1 MIQIN
6 LNKAKAI
13 AHEARRA
20 ARAEE
25 FAPLD
30 QQISAQIPGTDIKV
44 AEEKRAAIRTKYAD
58 MQAAI
63 DAATSPEEIKA
74 AAGETL

>member
-44 AEEKRAAIRTKYAD
+44 AEEKRAAIRAKYAD
-58 MQAAI
+58 MQVAI
-63 DAATSPEEIKA
+63 DAATTPEEIKA
-74 AAGETL
+74 AAGEAL